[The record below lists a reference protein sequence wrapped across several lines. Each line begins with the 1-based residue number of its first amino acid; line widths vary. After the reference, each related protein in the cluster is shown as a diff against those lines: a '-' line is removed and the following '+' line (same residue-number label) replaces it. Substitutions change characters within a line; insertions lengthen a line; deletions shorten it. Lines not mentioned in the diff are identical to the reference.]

1 VSRARPPRTEFALK
15 LRVTAAFLGCA
26 TRKDLCARF
35 RAVNPA
41 TDADLERV
49 HKWLQGRALPRSS
62 RIYDD
67 WARLVGTGRPPHW
80 LATCTT
86 RQLLDELAT
95 LHGADPDRLLA
106 LAGAGGGPAS
116 EAADRRPGGHY
127 LCGAYACYS
136 HAWSPYYAG
145 HLIRGGLGIEEHAP
159 GEPLLATYVEALPV
173 GALRLSGPITPGAR
187 WLTVLLAGSVNAAPL
202 FVSASTPSPPA
213 SVLLGILTGVTMMGP
228 DPRPSAT
235 RIAMVRVPA
244 RPERLEA
251 SGRYLLPDEGSIV
264 GDLAGLG
271 LRMPGPAAVDRLMR
285 DFLRP
290 DPGATFDQVRHEE
303 VARLTAELDR
313 GLVADPRHG
322 RDDAAAGSGRS
333 PPPPPLPRARPDV
346 PDASDGTPPGK
357 VLRMK

>member
-1 VSRARPPRTEFALK
+1 MSPARPPRTEFALK

-49 HKWLQGRALPRSS
+49 HKWLQGRAMPRSS
-62 RIYDD
+62 RIYED
-67 WARLVGTGRPPHW
+67 WTKLVGTSQPPHW

-106 LAGAGGGPAS
+106 LAGAAGGPLP

-145 HLIRGGLGIEEHAP
+145 RLIRGGLAIEEPAP

-173 GALRLSGPITPGAR
+173 GALRLSGPLTPGGR
-187 WLTVLLAGSVNAAPL
+187 WLTVLLTGPVGAVPL
-202 FVSASTPSPPA
+202 FVSACMPGPPA
-213 SVLLGILTGVTMMGP
+213 SVLLGILTGVTVMGP

-251 SGRYLLPDEGSIV
+251 SGGYLPPDEGSIA

-271 LRMPGPAAVDRLMR
+271 LRLPGPAAVDRLMR

-290 DPGATFDQVRHEE
+290 DPGVAFDQVRHEE

-313 GLVADPRHG
+313 GLVA
-322 RDDAAAGSGRS
+322 
-333 PPPPPLPRARPDV
+333 
-346 PDASDGTPPGK
+346 
-357 VLRMK
+357 